1 MGETLHNVG
10 VSAVQILV
18 VKFLKGTGGRRNGRI
33 DGDIRQIKSS
43 LCLLDDQRKAFE
55 SGYVGRHCNGLAA
68 LASYR
73 FHGFVQPLLP
83 PRDHHNPAAVAAQ
96 LLRNRSEEH
105 TSELQSLMRISYAV
119 FCLKNK
125 NKNNNNR
132 KVNKHKQYQ

>member
-1 MGETLHNVG
+1 MRISDWSSDVCSSDL
-10 VSAVQILV
+10 
-18 VKFLKGTGGRRNGRI
+18 GRRNGRI

-73 FHGFVQPLLP
+73 FHGFVQPLLH

-96 LLRNRSEEH
+96 LLRNSTAHSMLTAERKS
-105 TSELQSLMRISYAV
+105 TR
-119 FCLKNK
+119 LKSS
-125 NKNNNNR
+125 
-132 KVNKHKQYQ
+132 Q

>member
-43 LCLLDDQRKAFE
+43 LCLLDDQRNAFE
-55 SGYVGRHCNGLAA
+55 SGYIGRHCNGLAA

-73 FHGFVQPLLP
+73 FHGFVPSLVP
-83 PRDHHNPAAVAAQ
+83 PRDSHNPAAVAAQ
-96 LLRNRSEEH
+96 PLRHH
-105 TSELQSLMRISYAV
+105 TTLSTTPDR
-119 FCLKNK
+119 KNVDGGNSWMK
-125 NKNNNNR
+125 SCILDGNL
-132 KVNKHKQYQ
+132 